1 MILFLK
7 NNINK
12 KSGVVKMFK
21 LFKIKK
27 TEYHKKILTF
37 ILVNAI
43 AMMWCSYILAWFG
56 RTDIAES
63 LSETVTTSIVGV
75 VIPYFVTKTIEN
87 ISKYGSRLNKTTKE
101 YDTYDTY
108 DTYDIHDEANG

>member
-1 MILFLK
+1 MNFISKFF
-7 NNINK
+7 K
-12 KSGVVKMFK
+12 KDKK
-21 LFKIKK
+21 QKK

-37 ILVNAI
+37 ILINAI

-56 RTDIAES
+56 RVDIAES

-87 ISKYGSRLNKTTKE
+87 ISKYGSRLNGTTR
-101 YDTYDTY
+101 D
-108 DTYDIHDEANG
+108 DEEIIVNRNIDC